1 MFQIL
6 TILLLD
12 TQLSMVSALFTV
24 EVPQQLYI
32 AEYGNNVTMEC
43 RFPVNGSV
51 NLELLTVV
59 WEQKRPG
66 SLKSKEVYTLRNG
79 KAVPPSQHPDYI
91 GRASLLH
98 SELKL
103 GRAILQIISVKI
115 TDAGSYLCLINY
127 RGVDY
132 KYITLEVKASYKRI
146 NTQVMRKPGEDMF
159 VFMCQSEGFPLA
171 EVFWQNEKNFNLSGP
186 ANTTYTLTADGLYN
200 VTSILT
206 FKPNMS
212 ENYSCVFWNKELNG
226 ETSAH
231 ISTSAL
237 MSTQYSGQKSLMSF
251 IIPTCVTVA
260 VLLSA
265 LIIFQKRKSFKNGQS
280 RKGRKRK
287 LNPNPKDENRDDSNT
302 QTEALYLSTVTASRD
317 SEIWFCENSSS
328 YMP

>member
-66 SLKSKEVYTLRNG
+66 WLKSKEVYTLRNG

-91 GRASLLH
+91 GRASLLQ

-127 RGVDY
+127 QGVDY
-132 KYITLEVKASYKRI
+132 KYITLEVK
-146 NTQVMRKPGEDMF
+146 
-159 VFMCQSEGFPLA
+159 EGFPLA

-237 MSTQYSGQKSLMSF
+237 MSTQNSGQKSLMSF